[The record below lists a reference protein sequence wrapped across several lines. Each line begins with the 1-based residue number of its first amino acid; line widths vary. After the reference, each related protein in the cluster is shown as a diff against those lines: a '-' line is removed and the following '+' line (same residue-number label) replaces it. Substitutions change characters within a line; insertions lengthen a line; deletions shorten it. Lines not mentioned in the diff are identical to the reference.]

1 MFVSSMANMSIRIV
15 SVGLLFLLNIQL
27 ARMLAPEGFGLLSY
41 TLAWVQVLALI
52 VQFGLPSG
60 LVRSI
65 TLAIHESRSD
75 VVRDTLASGFTLML
89 GLWLGCIAAGF
100 GWWWAVGPPPGGI
113 AVMVPAFVLVLIVS
127 LGPVLAGALRGMGL
141 VIWSQVPEQIL
152 RPALVCM
159 ALGAWSLANRN
170 LSAVDALWLQVAMV
184 LPAVAVGTLLLLRV
198 LPKVS
203 DPIHARPMAVAQ
215 VALPFLLLT
224 VVQGLL
230 QYASILAL
238 GHMVPKA
245 DLAQFRIALQ
255 MSDALNMLIFGISVV
270 IGPRIVEL
278 HAKGDWAGL
287 QHLVVLA
294 HRGGTL
300 LLVAPVTVLVLWGE
314 PILRFVF
321 GEGYAAAN
329 EPLRILLIGR
339 LLYGIIGFS
348 GLVLSMI
355 GHARVAMWIS
365 LAGLVVT
372 LALLVALVPLWGLSG
387 AAWATVVGMLFINA
401 LGILSLYRLS
411 GRDMSAL
418 KVPNVKNVPQ

>member
-1 MFVSSMANMSIRIV
+1 MSIRIG

-27 ARMLAPEGFGLLSY
+27 ARMLKPDGFGLLSY
-41 TLAWVQVLALI
+41 TLAWVQILALV

-60 LVRSI
+60 FVRSI
-65 TLAIHESRSD
+65 TLAMHESRPD
-75 VVRDTLASGFTLML
+75 MVRVTLASGFTLML
-89 GLWLGCIAAGF
+89 GLWLGCIAAGV
-100 GWWWAVGPPPGGI
+100 GWWLAVGPPPGGI
-113 AVMVPAFVLVLIVS
+113 EVMAPALALVLIVS

-141 VIWSQVPEQIL
+141 VIWSQVPEQIV

-159 ALGAWSLANRN
+159 ALGAWSLVNRN
-170 LSAVDALWLQVAMV
+170 LGVVEALWLQVAMV
-184 LPAVAVGTLLLLRV
+184 LPAVALAALLLLRV
-198 LPKVS
+198 LPKAS
-203 DPIHARPMAVAQ
+203 DPIRVQPMAVAQ
-215 VALPFLLLT
+215 VALPFLFLT
-224 VVQGLL
+224 VVQGMS

-255 MSDALNMLIFGISVV
+255 MSDALNMLLFGISVV

-287 QHLVVLA
+287 QHLVVSA
-294 HRGGTL
+294 HRGGAL
-300 LLVAPVTVLVLWGE
+300 LLAAPVAVLLVWGE

-321 GEGYAAAN
+321 GEVYAVAN
-329 EPLRILLIGR
+329 EPLQILLIGR
-339 LLYGIIGFS
+339 LLYGMVGFS

-355 GHARVAMWIS
+355 GHARMAMWMS

-372 LALLVALVPLWGLSG
+372 LTLLVALVPIGGLSG
-387 AAWATVVGMLFINA
+387 AAWATVVGMLAINA
-401 LGILSLYRLS
+401 LGILLLYRLS

-418 KVPNVKNVPQ
+418 KIPNVKNIPG